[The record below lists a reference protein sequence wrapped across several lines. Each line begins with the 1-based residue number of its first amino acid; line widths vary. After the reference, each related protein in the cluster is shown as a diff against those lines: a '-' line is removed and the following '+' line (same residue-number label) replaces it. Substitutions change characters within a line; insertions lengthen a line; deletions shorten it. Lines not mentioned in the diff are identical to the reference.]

1 MSDEYRIGRLKGR
14 FVVSWWVDGKRRRYR
29 LDALTPKDAEREALD
44 VIRKQVVKA
53 EPVTVKTLWDMYR
66 KEKEGRR
73 VAAAMGFEWKALG
86 PHFGHLRPEQVT
98 TAVCRAYTKSRR
110 GTLISRGKDKAPTP
124 VNDGTIWTELGH
136 LRTVMKWAADKKHL
150 IPKAPDIERPA
161 KPAAK
166 DRWLTHAEIAK
177 LLDAKCAP
185 HIHLAILLMLSTAAR
200 VGAILDLTWDRVDFT
215 NGVINL
221 RTDATGPRKGR
232 AIVPMN
238 AGVRAALDVA
248 KKAKLTEYVIE
259 WAGEQVKS
267 IKTGFNAAVA
277 DAGLVGVSPHVLRH
291 TAAVHLAVAGTPMS
305 RIAQYLGHSS
315 TAVTERVYARFA
327 PDHLRAEADVL
338 DFGARLR
345 IVGTK
350 SEG

>member
-1 MSDEYRIGRLKGR
+1 MPDYRIGRLNGR
-14 FVVSWWVDGKRRRYR
+14 FVVSWWVDGKRKRYR
-29 LDALTPKDAEREALD
+29 LDALTAKDAEREAID
-44 VIRKQVVKA
+44 VIRQEVVSA
-53 EPVTVKTLWDMYR
+53 EPVTVKTLWDLYR
-66 KEKEGRR
+66 EEKKDRR
-73 VAAAMGFEWKALG
+73 VAAAMKFEWKAIG
-86 PHFGHLRPEQVT
+86 SHFGHLRPDQIT
-98 TAVCRAYTKSRR
+98 TDICRAYTAKRR
-110 GTLISRGKDKAPTP
+110 ATMIPRGKDAPPRP
-124 VNDGTIWTELGH
+124 VHDGTIWTELGH
-136 LRTVMKWAADKKHL
+136 LRTVMVWAADKKHL
-150 IPKAPDIERPA
+150 IARAPDIERPQ

-166 DRWLTHAEIAK
+166 DRWLTDKEIAK

-185 HIHLAILLMLSTAAR
+185 HIKLAILLMLSTAAR
-200 VGAILDLTWDRVDFT
+200 VGAILDLTWDRVDFD

-238 AGVRAALDVA
+238 ASTRAAL
-248 KKAKLTEYVIE
+248 KAAESASLTDYVIE

-277 DAGLVGVSPHVLRH
+277 DAGLEGVSPHVLRH

-350 SEG
+350 NEG